1 MGHVT
6 IGELNMPESPSP
18 SSNTTIA
25 RVIPLSDID
34 ISEGSVF
41 FPNWRGRFEQI
52 SRGRFNGTIW
62 VVRGGLVRIVESA
75 SNQRV
80 RGVRP

>member
-1 MGHVT
+1 
-6 IGELNMPESPSP
+6 MPESPSP

-25 RVIPLSDID
+25 RVIPLSD

-62 VVRGGLVRIVESA
+62 VVRGGLVRIVESV
-75 SNQRV
+75 SNQRI